1 MAAGGMVWHGMVWD
15 DMGWDG
21 MVWDATAHYS
31 LLTITASANFRVPFV
46 RNDARVDDKGAGRGP
61 TYPHDQPKHA
71 LTITR
76 IHLHGPL
83 DLVPS
88 ASAQRSER
96 GGVPSLLKKAL
107 AKCVS
112 K

>member
-1 MAAGGMVWHGMVWD
+1 
-15 DMGWDG
+15 
-21 MVWDATAHYS
+21 
-31 LLTITASANFRVPFV
+31 
-46 RNDARVDDKGAGRGP
+46 
-61 TYPHDQPKHA
+61 